1 MKRQVERLIQTSIHS
16 NPKVVI
22 AGVVDDASGVVI
34 IDWSTSHNLVFVSEP
49 IVISIYP
56 IGVQTGKTS
65 QPICYHQEWIQDS
78 NGFYT
83 GMKLYS
89 EGAGTEIH
97 WAVMG
102 VARR

>member
-1 MKRQVERLIQTSIHS
+1 MKKQVERLIQTSIHS
-16 NPKVVI
+16 NPKVVV
-22 AGVVDDASGVVI
+22 AGTVTDASGVVT

-56 IGVQTGKTS
+56 IGVATGKTS

-78 NGFYT
+78 NNFYT
-83 GMKLYS
+83 GMKVYS

>member
-1 MKRQVERLIQTSIHS
+1 MKKQVERLIQTSIHS

-22 AGVVDDASGVVI
+22 AGTITDASGVII

-49 IVISIYP
+49 VILSISP
-56 IGVQTGKTS
+56 IGVATGRAS

-78 NGFYT
+78 NNFYT
-83 GMKLYS
+83 GMKVYS

>member
-16 NPKVVI
+16 NPKIVI
-22 AGVVDDASGVVI
+22 AGVVDDASGVVVV
-34 IDWSTSHNLVFVSEP
+34 DWSTSHNLVFVSEP
-49 IVISIYP
+49 IVIAIYP
-56 IGVQTGKTS
+56 IGVQTGRSS
-65 QPICYHQEWIQDS
+65 QPICYHQEWIQDT

-83 GMKLYS
+83 GMKVYS

-102 VARR
+102 VAKR